1 MKTVLCIILF
11 FSFSAIASDP
21 TEKPFVQETQEI
33 KKQKMDPPVVE
44 IIASVLDILS

>member
-1 MKTVLCIILF
+1 MKTVLGIILF
-11 FSFSAIASDP
+11 FNVSAFASDP
-21 TEKPFVQETQEI
+21 TEKPFVPETHEI